1 MSDIL
6 KHTIDLFELDS
17 IQYAQ
22 GFEYYNSVYKVVDF
36 FELGNL
42 DLFSIVQ
49 SPPKNSSETT
59 QQELQEISRLTK
71 NRTKEEEMLVYSVD
85 LNSIALHLEA
95 VEELGIEFDYKAYN
109 TLYPA
114 VSEMID
120 HLKYF
125 YNRARPFQIADKLSI
140 DINRIITKTHHT
152 PSYPSGHTM
161 SAVLASKILTDKY
174 PEHESKFNEIAE
186 KCGHARVLQGV
197 HYPSDN
203 TASIKIINKIYPIIK
218 KYFTE

>member
-125 YNRARPFQIADKLSI
+125 YNRAT
-140 DINRIITKTHHT
+140 NR
-152 PSYPSGHTM
+152 
-161 SAVLASKILTDKY
+161 
-174 PEHESKFNEIAE
+174 KFFYI
-186 KCGHARVLQGV
+186 R
-197 HYPSDN
+197 S
-203 TASIKIINKIYPIIK
+203 S
-218 KYFTE
+218 

>member
-59 QQELQEISRLTK
+59 QQELQEIFK
-71 NRTKEEEMLVYSVD
+71 
-85 LNSIALHLEA
+85 
-95 VEELGIEFDYKAYN
+95 
-109 TLYPA
+109 
-114 VSEMID
+114 
-120 HLKYF
+120 
-125 YNRARPFQIADKLSI
+125 
-140 DINRIITKTHHT
+140 IN
-152 PSYPSGHTM
+152 
-161 SAVLASKILTDKY
+161 L
-174 PEHESKFNEIAE
+174 
-186 KCGHARVLQGV
+186 
-197 HYPSDN
+197 
-203 TASIKIINKIYPIIK
+203 
-218 KYFTE
+218 